1 LVRNFQITNKESTL
15 KNKSSYTNLVLIK
28 HPLVERDITILR
40 DKKTKSEIFRSA
52 VTRISNVLA
61 VEISNAFS
69 LTRFN
74 VDTPLEKTNGYKLKQ
89 EVVLIPVLRAGLAMV
104 EGFLQLIPDSKLGHV
119 GLERNETTL
128 QPNRYYLKTPKNL
141 SKAEVILL
149 DPMLATGGSASAAI
163 NFLKKRGSKN
173 LVFACLLAAP
183 DGVKKILKDHPD
195 VIIFSA
201 ALDRQLNSKGYILP
215 GLGDAGDRTF
225 GTL

>member
-1 LVRNFQITNKESTL
+1 LARNFPIINKEFAL
-15 KNKSSYTNLVLIK
+15 KNKSSYTNLVLVK

-40 DKKTKSEIFRSA
+40 DKKTKSEMFRSA

-69 LTRFN
+69 LAKFN

-163 NFLKKRGSKN
+163 SFLKKRGSKN
-173 LVFACLLAAP
+173 LVFACLLVAP
-183 DGVKKILKDHPD
+183 EGVKKLLKDHPD

>member
-1 LVRNFQITNKESTL
+1 MLLQHP
-15 KNKSSYTNLVLIK
+15 LIK
-28 HPLVERDITILR
+28 KDITILR
-40 DKKTKSEIFRSA
+40 DKKTNTEIFRAA

-61 VEISNAFS
+61 VEISTTFS
-69 LTRFN
+69 LAEFK
-74 VDTPLEKTNGYKLKQ
+74 VETPLVKTRGYRLKQ
-89 EVVLIPVLRAGLAMV
+89 DVVLIPVLRAGLGMV
-104 EGFLQLIPDSKLGHV
+104 EGFLQLIPDAKLGHV

-128 QPNRYYLKTPKNL
+128 QPNSYYLKTPKNL

-163 NFLKKRGSKN
+163 SFLKKRGAKN
-173 LVFACLLAAP
+173 VVFACLLAAP
-183 DGVKKILKDHPD
+183 EGIKKLFNDHPD

-201 ALDRQLNSKGYILP
+201 ALDRQLNKKGYILP

>member
-40 DKKTKSEIFRSA
+40 DKKTKSEMFRSA

-69 LTRFN
+69 LARFN

-183 DGVKKILKDHPD
+183 EGVKKLLKDHPD

>member
-1 LVRNFQITNKESTL
+1 L
-15 KNKSSYTNLVLIK
+15 KKKSLFKNLVLIK

-40 DKKTKSEIFRSA
+40 DKKTESEMFRSA

-61 VEISNAFS
+61 VEISTAFS
-69 LTRFN
+69 LSEFK
-74 VDTPLEKTNGYKLKQ
+74 VDTPLEKTKGFRLKQ

-104 EGFLQLIPDSKLGHV
+104 DGFLQLIPDAKLGHI

-128 QPNRYYLKTPKNL
+128 KPSSYYLKTPKNL
-141 SKAEVILL
+141 SKSEAILL

-163 NFLKKRGSKN
+163 SFLKKRGAKSIIFTC
-173 LVFACLLAAP
+173 LVAAP
-183 DGVKKILKDHPD
+183 EGIKKLLKDHPD

-201 ALDRQLNSKGYILP
+201 ALDRQLNKKGYIIP

>member
-1 LVRNFQITNKESTL
+1 MSRQL
-15 KNKSSYTNLVLIK
+15 KKKSSYKNLVLLQ
-28 HPLVERDITILR
+28 HPLIKKDITILR
-40 DKKTKSEIFRSA
+40 DKKTNTEIFRAA

-61 VEISNAFS
+61 VEISTAFS
-69 LTRFN
+69 LTEFI
-74 VDTPLEKTNGYKLKQ
+74 VETPLEKTKGYRLKQ
-89 EVVLIPVLRAGLAMV
+89 DVVLIPVLRAGLGMV
-104 EGFLQLIPDSKLGHV
+104 EGFLQLIPDAKLGHV

-128 QPNRYYLKTPKNL
+128 LPNSYYLKTPKNL

-163 NFLKKRGSKN
+163 SFLKKRGAKN

-183 DGVKKILKDHPD
+183 EGVKKLLKDHPD

-201 ALDRQLNSKGYILP
+201 ALDRQLNKKGYILP